1 VSIST
6 DKNPDNQKERL
17 AVLGLAD
24 LQKEQEWTEQLL
36 FALRAG
42 GFYGVL
48 ELKFEGGRVVH
59 AVKKQSLSVP
69 TKDKM

>member
-36 FALRAG
+36 STLRASS
-42 GFYGVL
+42 FYGFL
-48 ELKFEGGRVVH
+48 ELKFEAGRIVK
-59 AVKKQSLSVP
+59 ASKKQSLHPP
-69 TKDKM
+69 TRGR